1 VNATS
6 GASAPAPMVFRLP
19 WSLRALGLIAVMA
32 IGGAAAF
39 LTAVAILAAFKR
51 EWGLAALVAV
61 VACFVAGLTGY
72 VCRDLRGKWRLRLA
86 LEPHA
91 LALDLPAERSLIHR
105 PPALHQT
112 VPYADIAAVETRLVA
127 YRTVG
132 MGMMQ
137 RAYVLR
143 CRDGKLIFLFE
154 DRAVGTRFESALFAR
169 LAADIAA
176 RAGVPVR
183 DLGMAEG
190 DGGFLGVWGT
200 HAPEWSA
207 PEISAER
214 QAKLRR
220 IVVITGLLPIP
231 IILIAIIVRLWAG

>member
-1 VNATS
+1 VNA
-6 GASAPAPMVFRLP
+6 ASRAGEPTQMVFRLP
-19 WSLRALGLIAVMA
+19 WRLRALSLVAVIA
-32 IGGAAAF
+32 IGGCAAF
-39 LTAVAILAAFKR
+39 LTVVAILVVFKR
-51 EWGLAALVAV
+51 EWGLGALIVL

-72 VCRDLRGKWRLRLA
+72 VCRDLRGKWGLRVA
-86 LEPHA
+86 LERHA
-91 LALDLPAERSLIHR
+91 LVLDLPAERSLIHR
-105 PPALHQT
+105 PPALHDA
-112 VPYADIAAVETRLVA
+112 VPYADIEAVETRLVA

-137 RAYVLR
+137 RAYALR

-154 DRAVGTRFESALFAR
+154 DRAIGTGFESALFSR

-190 DGGFLGVWGT
+190 EGGFLGMWGT

-214 QAKLRR
+214 QAKLWR
-220 IVVITGLLPIP
+220 IVVMTGVLPIP
-231 IILIAIIVRLWAG
+231 IILIAIMIRLWAG